1 MLQTTCQQLV
11 ILESGTGLGG
21 WGWEPQKDWQS
32 PTGWA
37 WGEAAEGQLL
47 NHQTTEPSLHSENDT
62 VPPLT
67 PQSRVLDVLTHSER
81 EHLTVE
87 EKVIQAC

>member
-11 ILESGTGLGG
+11 ILESGPGLGG

-37 WGEAAEGQLL
+37 WAEAAEGQLL

-67 PQSRVLDVLTHSER
+67 PQRWTISNRSRQKWRKKENGGKNAHF
-81 EHLTVE
+81 
-87 EKVIQAC
+87 